1 MAYDTNNVFARILR
15 GEIPAHKVFEDDRTI
30 AFMDV
35 MPQADGH
42 ALVIPRH
49 PAENLFDLPAEHLE
63 ATIRTTQRVARAVKK
78 AFEAPGIMIAQLNG
92 PAAGQS
98 VFHVHF
104 HVVPRHA
111 GIEMTCSPRVS
122 RCPTKSVPPTSR
134 RNAAATAEGIP
145 HARDMADPARLSEHA
160 ERVRAALQ

>member
-15 GEIPAHKVFEDDRTI
+15 GEIPAHKVHEDERTL

-42 ALVIPRH
+42 TLVIPKH
-49 PAENLFDLPAEHLE
+49 PAENLFDLPPDSLSAL
-63 ATIRTTQRVARAVKK
+63 ILTTQRVARAVKK
-78 AFEAPGIMIAQLNG
+78 AFDAPGILIAQLNG

-98 VFHVHF
+98 VFHIHF

-111 GIEMTCSPRVS
+111 GLDLRF
-122 RCPTKSVPPTSR
+122 
-134 RNAAATAEGIP
+134 
-145 HARDMADPARLSEHA
+145 HARDMADHA
-160 ERVRAALQ
+160 VLAAHAARVRAALD